1 MHLLAAITDDPLGKK
16 WPALVQVMLGRLVLL
31 AAILAGVT
39 ALAPRHSVGLYAVV
53 SLAFVIAIP
62 YALWLERD
70 ETVRRSAPN
79 QFIVDAIIITG
90 LVHFTGG
97 IKSDLHLLYPLV
109 ILVAGIVVSGRL
121 ALRVALFAVVVYATL
136 VVLEMGGVLP
146 YSGVEGPAL
155 PAEEVVQMLMMRILI
170 FVFCAA
176 ASSYLA
182 DRCFYQ
188 GRQLERLQTL
198 GQAIIS
204 NVAVPLLGVHP
215 DGRVLLVNAPAAQ
228 MLGREPADIR
238 DRPLAE
244 LFAGP
249 APELRDG
256 QGGTGIWDMVR
267 PDGTTFPV
275 TFEASLTHLPAVVS
289 DSLAVSPGDVGLFV
303 MVLRDVTDLFA
314 AEDRVRLRTAASML
328 TEMAHSVSNPLAAIK
343 GAGEVLLSAMNAT
356 PKGER
361 KITPADVSLIGSM
374 IDVIHEE
381 TVSLDRKVKEF
392 MELATSDPDKLR
404 ELTTEAESWTA
415 KLPLSTRE

>member
-1 MHLLAAITDDPLGKK
+1 MLTAIADDPLGRK

-39 ALAPRHSVGLYAVV
+39 ALAPRHSVGLYAIV
-53 SLAFVIAIP
+53 SLAFIIAIP

-97 IKSDLHLLYPLV
+97 IESDLCLLYPLV

-136 VVLEMGGVLP
+136 VVLEMGGILP
-146 YSGVEGPAL
+146 YSGGSGGLVPAKK
-155 PAEEVVQMLMMRILI
+155 VVQMLMMRIVI
-170 FVFCAA
+170 FVFFAA
-176 ASSYLA
+176 GISYIA

-188 GRQLERLQTL
+188 GRQLERLRTL

-204 NVAVPLLGVHP
+204 NVSVPLLGVHP
-215 DGRVLLVNAPAAQ
+215 DGHILLANAPAAQ
-228 MLGREPADIR
+228 MLGRAPADVR

-244 LFAGP
+244 LFAGG
-249 APELRDG
+249 APRLQEG
-256 QGGTGIWDMVR
+256 QQTRRIWHMVR
-267 PDGTTFPV
+267 ADGSTFPM

-289 DSLAVSPGDVGLFV
+289 DSLADPPGEVGLYV

-314 AEDRVRLRTAASML
+314 AEERVRLRTAASML

-343 GAGEVLLSAMNAT
+343 GAGEVLLSAMDAT

-361 KITPADVSLIGSM
+361 KITPDDWSLISSM
-374 IDVIHEE
+374 IDVIAEE
-381 TVSLDRKVKEF
+381 TVSLDKKVKEF

-404 ELTTEAESWTA
+404 QLTTQAESWAA
-415 KLPLSTRE
+415 KLPLAAGE